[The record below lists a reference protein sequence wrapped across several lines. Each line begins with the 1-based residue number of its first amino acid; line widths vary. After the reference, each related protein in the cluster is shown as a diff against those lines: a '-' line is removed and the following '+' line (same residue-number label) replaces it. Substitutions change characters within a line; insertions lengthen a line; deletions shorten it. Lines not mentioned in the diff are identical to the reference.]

1 MAATAISLQLR
12 PKCRP
17 IANPNF
23 LHFFS
28 SSTPSDST
36 NADDQNTPP
45 PQSPFSSS
53 FSDVKASL
61 KQNPPP
67 PPPQPQHRQG
77 QSLEEIRRNLSQF
90 HRPSPAPPPHDK
102 SSPAA
107 TPPISFQE
115 LYRRRSENS
124 TIQASNKGSGGRP
137 SFDTIRE
144 SLRQLK
150 INKSNSSNNNQI
162 NYNRD
167 PMSLKTLTQDL
178 NLRPGGPNN
187 VIGGT
192 DQRLP
197 ASVFGKEKEMREKEQ
212 ERELPAMRTK
222 FVRGY
227 SYEELG
233 KKLRML
239 RPPEGKR
246 GGDWFSLGELNE
258 RLMKLREVE
267 EKEEK
272 FVGFRLTDLRQSL
285 VTLQL
290 SNEEKNKKQ
299 IFQRLNVLGQLGG
312 TPNFMLSPPKDQ
324 LVEKASLELKHCTRH
339 LSLTVMSYFFAAVHS
354 SAILLSIY
362 PALDNSRATHLG
374 TNPLFSVCS
383 EHIAYFHPDNMS
395 SSEKMKLE
403 LQKVRDEFK
412 MSESDCGSAR
422 VQVAQLTTKIKHLST
437 ALDKKDK
444 HSRKGL
450 QAMVQRRKKLLKYL
464 RRTDWDSYCL
474 VLSKLGLRDN
484 PDFKILTYPKKTA

>member
-12 PKCRP
+12 PKRQP

-45 PQSPFSSS
+45 PPPPPQSPFSSY

-61 KQNPPP
+61 KQNPP

-77 QSLEEIRRNLSQF
+77 QSLEEIRKNLSQF

-137 SFDTIRE
+137 SFDAIRE

-150 INKSNSSNNNQI
+150 INKSDSSNNNNQI

-178 NLRPGGPNN
+178 NLRPDGPNN

-197 ASVFGKEKEMREKEQ
+197 ASVFGKEMREKE
-212 ERELPAMRTK
+212 RESPAMRRK

-246 GGDWFSLGELNE
+246 GEDWFSLGELNE

-272 FVGFRLTDLRQSL
+272 FTGVSFSDLRQSL
-285 VTLQL
+285 VKLQL
-290 SNEEKNKKQ
+290 SSEENNKKQ
-299 IFQRLNVLGQLGG
+299 MFQRLDILGQLGG

-324 LVEKASLELKHCTRH
+324 LVEKASI
-339 LSLTVMSYFFAAVHS
+339 S
-354 SAILLSIY
+354 SVLQTSCNVLLFI
-362 PALDNSRATHLG
+362 
-374 TNPLFSVCS
+374 
-383 EHIAYFHPDNMS
+383 YFHPDNMS

-450 QAMVQRRKKLLKYL
+450 QAMVQKRKKLLKYL

>member
-12 PKCRP
+12 PKRRP

-45 PQSPFSSS
+45 PPPSPQSPFSSY

-61 KQNPPP
+61 KQNPP

-90 HRPSPAPPPHDK
+90 HRPSPAPPPHEK

-107 TPPISFQE
+107 TPLISFQE

-124 TIQASNKGSGGRP
+124 TIQASNKGSGGGP
-137 SFDTIRE
+137 SFDAIRE

-150 INKSNSSNNNQI
+150 INKSNSNNNNQI
-162 NYNRD
+162 NNNRD
-167 PMSLKTLTQDL
+167 PMSLKTLAQDL

-197 ASVFGKEKEMREKEQ
+197 ASVFGKEKEMREKE
-212 ERELPAMRTK
+212 RESPAMRTK

-272 FVGFRLTDLRQSL
+272 FVGFSFSDLRQSL
-285 VTLQL
+285 MTMQL
-290 SNEEKNKKQ
+290 SSEEKNKKQ
-299 IFQRLNVLGQLGG
+299 MSQRLDVLGQLGG

-324 LVEKASLELKHCTRH
+324 LVEK
-339 LSLTVMSYFFAAVHS
+339 
-354 SAILLSIY
+354 
-362 PALDNSRATHLG
+362 
-374 TNPLFSVCS
+374 
-383 EHIAYFHPDNMS
+383 YFHPDNMS
-395 SSEKMKLE
+395 SSEKMKME

>member
-12 PKCRP
+12 PKRRP
-17 IANPNF
+17 IANPNY

-28 SSTPSDST
+28 SSIPSDST

-45 PQSPFSSS
+45 PPQSPFSSY

-61 KQNPPP
+61 KQNPP

-77 QSLEEIRRNLSQF
+77 QSLEEIRKNLSQF

-107 TPPISFQE
+107 TPLISFQE
-115 LYRRRSENS
+115 LYKRRSENS
-124 TIQASNKGSGGRP
+124 TTQASNKGSGGRP
-137 SFDTIRE
+137 SFDAIRE

-150 INKSNSSNNNQI
+150 INKSNSNNQI
-162 NYNRD
+162 NNNRD
-167 PMSLKTLTQDL
+167 PMSLKTLAHDL

-192 DQRLP
+192 DQQLP
-197 ASVFGKEKEMREKEQ
+197 ASVFGKEKEMREKE
-212 ERELPAMRTK
+212 RESPAMRTK

-272 FVGFRLTDLRQSL
+272 VVGFHFSDLRKSL
-285 VTLQL
+285 VKLQL
-290 SNEEKNKKQ
+290 SSEEKNKKQ
-299 IFQRLNVLGQLGG
+299 ISQRLDVLGQLGG

-324 LVEKASLELKHCTRH
+324 LVEKAI
-339 LSLTVMSYFFAAVHS
+339 SYFCESVRYIILCSTNLVHPYTAVTFKS
-354 SAILLSIY
+354 
-362 PALDNSRATHLG
+362 T
-374 TNPLFSVCS
+374 S
-383 EHIAYFHPDNMS
+383 EEEDVSMYFHPDNMS